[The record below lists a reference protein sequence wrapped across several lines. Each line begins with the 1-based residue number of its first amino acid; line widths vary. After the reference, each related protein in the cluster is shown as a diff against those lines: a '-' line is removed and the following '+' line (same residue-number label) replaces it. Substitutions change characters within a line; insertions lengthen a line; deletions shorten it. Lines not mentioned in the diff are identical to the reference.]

1 MLLYIEKVKEN
12 QKAFADKVI
21 EISKK
26 LKINPNWL
34 MLVMYSESG
43 LDHRKPN
50 PDGGATGLIQ
60 FMPETAAWL
69 KTTTYALKNMSNVQ
83 QLDYVYKYFKGFTGK
98 IKSYFDLYLITFFPA
113 AVGKPND
120 FIFQTKTKSAALI
133 AAKNKGIDKW
143 VKDGK
148 ITLGEFKK
156 YTNSTIPK
164 DIIAKLNDNTTTTT
178 PVVEEKKNNKLSK
191 INPIFLFGMI
201 GLFIY
206 FYKKK

>member
-21 EISKK
+21 DISKK

-34 MLVMYSESG
+34 MLVMYSESRFN
-43 LDHRKPN
+43 HRKPN

-60 FMPETAAWL
+60 FMPATAAWL
-69 KTTTYALKNMSNVQ
+69 NTTTYALANMSNVQ
-83 QLDYVYKYFKGFTGK
+83 QLDYVYKYYKGYTGK

-113 AVGKPND
+113 AVGKPD
-120 FIFQTKTKSAALI
+120 DWVFRSKKLSASVI

-143 VKDGK
+143 AKDGK
-148 ITLGEFKK
+148 ITVGEFKK
-156 YTNSTIPK
+156 YTNSTITK

-178 PVVEEKKNNKLSK
+178 PVVDEKKKNKLTK
-191 INPIFLFGMI
+191 MNPIFLFGMI
-201 GLFIY
+201 GLLIY
-206 FYKKK
+206 FYKK